1 MIMPQKTKHRKID
14 WGQVIGAVIFI
25 ALFVVL
31 IYLGVYSDENRQFD
45 NSFFEDIGK
54 VMQE

>member
-1 MIMPQKTKHRKID
+1 MPQKTKHRKID